1 MELDFDQ
8 PRIRKDA
15 KTSSEK
21 KLERKR
27 GKIIILFKLF
37 FLFLARLQRSK

>member
-27 GKIIILFKLF
+27 GILYLKKIFNHSSQTTKI
-37 FLFLARLQRSK
+37 

>member
-27 GKIIILFKLF
+27 GIFILKKFNYYSQTTKI
-37 FLFLARLQRSK
+37 